1 MPLQSCSMHRITSL
15 RKQWLLHMLLLIS
28 LSPVGVVANISG
40 DGLEE
45 DGWNNALTFWKLQEL
60 LLFSWVSVKTVVCA
74 FFPAPRVC
82 FADLCAIEHAMI
94 EGYLVSVLGLCLCR
108 GALWTLQNMTIMA
121 TLYPVQHWN
130 HDLSP
135 VFKLLSQHLIQSDD
149 VINHF
154 LLNRKV
160 LGLVLDYKL
169 RSSCV
174 QEQFRLDA
182 EKENSAQAVF
192 MSSHVISW
200 TESSCR
206 PLSVDEWFVQSVDVI
221 MHSSGLYCLQLWWR
235 SSALDCA
242 LTAGR

>member
-1 MPLQSCSMHRITSL
+1 MPPQSCSTHRNTSL
-15 RKQWLLHMLLLIS
+15 QKQWLLHMLLLIS
-28 LSPVGVVANISG
+28 LSPAGVIANLSG

-45 DGWNNALTFWKLQEL
+45 DGWNNASIFRKLQEL
-60 LLFSWVSVKTVVCA
+60 LLFSWVSAKTVVCA
-74 FFPAPRVC
+74 FFSASRVC
-82 FADLCAIEHAMI
+82 FADLCAIAHAMI
-94 EGYLVSVLGLCLCR
+94 ESYLVSALRLCLCR
-108 GALWTLQNMTIMA
+108 GALWTLQNVTIMA
-121 TLYPVQHWN
+121 TVYPVRHWN

-154 LLNRKV
+154 LLNREV

-200 TESSCR
+200 SESSCR
-206 PLSVDEWFVQSVDVI
+206 PLSVDK
-221 MHSSGLYCLQLWWR
+221 
-235 SSALDCA
+235 
-242 LTAGR
+242 